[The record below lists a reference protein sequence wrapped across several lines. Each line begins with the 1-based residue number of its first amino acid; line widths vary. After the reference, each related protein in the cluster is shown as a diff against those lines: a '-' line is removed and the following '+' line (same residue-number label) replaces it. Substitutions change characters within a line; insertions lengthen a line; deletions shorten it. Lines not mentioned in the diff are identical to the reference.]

1 MEKKN
6 YELTSDV
13 KRGDI
18 STNVENLKES
28 LRNEVEPFV
37 GYEIEDETQVSDG
50 KDVLSK
56 LRKIRKMIDDEKK
69 RVKSEYMEPYTSFE
83 KHVKDMFGDID
94 KAIKEIDEQVKLYEQ
109 MRKDEKYQEI
119 KDYYDIAGIEEVPLD
134 LIFKTQWLNKGY
146 KEKDWMK
153 ELDEEIT
160 RILGDFITLSE
171 FDEANLSQL
180 KIDYLN
186 NGLDV
191 EKAITRFQDRQRTT
205 EAVEDETEY
214 ITITKSRYDELL
226 EIEKKYKDME
236 SVE

>member
-37 GYEIEDETQVSDG
+37 EYEIEDETQVSEG
-50 KDVLSK
+50 KDVLAK

-153 ELDEEIT
+153 ELDEET
-160 RILGDFITLSE
+160 NRILGDFITLSE
-171 FDEANLSQL
+171 FDEDNLSQL

-236 SVE
+236 SV

>member
-37 GYEIEDETQVSDG
+37 EYEIEDETQVSEG
-50 KDVLSK
+50 KDVLAK

-119 KDYYDIAGIEEVPLD
+119 KDYYDIVGIEEVPLD
-134 LIFKTQWLNKGY
+134 LIFKTKWLNKGY

-153 ELDEEIT
+153 ELDEEIY
-160 RILGDFITLSE
+160 RILVDFITLSE
-171 FDEANLSQL
+171 FDEDNLSQL

-214 ITITKSRYDELL
+214 ITITKSRYNELL

-236 SVE
+236 SV

>member
-1 MEKKN
+1 MKKKN

-69 RVKSEYMEPYTSFE
+69 RVKSEYMEPYMSFE

-171 FDEANLSQL
+171 FDEDNLSQL

-205 EAVEDETEY
+205 EAVEDKTDY

-236 SVE
+236 SV

>member
-18 STNVENLKES
+18 NTNVENLKES

-37 GYEIEDETQVSDG
+37 GYEIEDETQVSEG
-50 KDVLSK
+50 KDVLAK

-83 KHVKDMFGDID
+83 KHVKEMFGDID

-119 KDYYDIAGIEEVPLD
+119 KDYYDIVGIEEVPLD

-153 ELDEEIT
+153 ELDKEIT

-171 FDEANLSQL
+171 FDEGNLSQL

-236 SVE
+236 SVK